1 MSIRKFVVFTI
12 NKEEFGLDI
21 GKIIIIERMLEI
33 YKVPNTP
40 AYVEGLTNLRGKVHT
55 IFNLRRRFHLP
66 SPEFDE
72 DTKIIIANA
81 EDTAVGLIV
90 DGVREIVKAE
100 DNQIEPAPKELSC
113 MQDKFLIGTLKID
126 DRLILLLDIDK
137 VITEPDEEPVIPQAT
152 PAAAPTDATATTAP
166 AAIATPTEASAVTPM
181 EVSVATPADIPADA
195 PVDPQ
200 TTVTPTEKPVVAATV
215 KVAATP
221 APTIAPAATPAAA
234 PTEASEEVSAAAPA
248 ATPTEA
254 SAAAPAATPQKVSKK
269 AKSKKKS
276 KKNKDVVIATKADKT
291 EDNAK
296 TEDAEQTEASEQK

>member
-55 IFNLRRRFHLP
+55 IFNLRRRLHLP

-166 AAIATPTEASAVTPM
+166 AVKATPTEGSAVTPM

-195 PVDPQ
+195 PVDAQAAAAP
-200 TTVTPTEKPVVAATV
+200 TEEPVATPSPMIETVATPTLADIPTVAPAATLAV
-215 KVAATP
+215 ASTEASVSAPAATPAAKVAATP
-221 APTIAPAATPAAA
+221 APT
-234 PTEASEEVSAAAPA
+234 VAPA

-254 SAAAPAATPQKVSKK
+254 SVAAPAATPQKVSKK

-276 KKNKDVVIATKADKT
+276 KKNKM
-291 EDNAK
+291 
-296 TEDAEQTEASEQK
+296 Q